1 MTEEERV
8 KEEIANL
15 IGKVLFFGRE
25 VSDEWIHSQKLD
37 GMPFNKERADQILS
51 IKGIRIESENQ
62 ELPEIDTED
71 LQHLTYIAEEAQQDM
86 LKAGFVKCLKR
97 REA

>member
-8 KEEIANL
+8 KEEMANL

-51 IKGIRIESENQ
+51 IKGIRIAADDQTLPIES
-62 ELPEIDTED
+62 LGVPT
-71 LQHLTYIAEEAQQDM
+71 AEYNTMTRM

-97 REA
+97 RE